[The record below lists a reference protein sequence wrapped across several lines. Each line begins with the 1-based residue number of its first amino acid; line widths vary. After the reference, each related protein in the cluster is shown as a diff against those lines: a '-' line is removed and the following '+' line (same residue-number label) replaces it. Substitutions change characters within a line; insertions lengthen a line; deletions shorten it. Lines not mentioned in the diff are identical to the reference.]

1 MHHSQHHLSR
11 KLAEWILSEYSSD
24 QTTYE
29 DKIREKMFPGI
40 YLFDKNIKI
49 KEQEKEYLD

>member
-40 YLFDKNIKI
+40 YLFDKNV